1 MKSVS
6 IGRILILMVVFSLPI
21 TILQTLFF
29 SEKRWFSTAYPENH
43 YPSANA
49 VPDPPNPPPPPDN
62 PLPPFHSPPT
72 NADEYSYLPLL
83 RYSYDGRVASSR
95 KGLAL
100 GGSNL
105 YPHDYRYFNVS
116 WVYNWHYQP
125 DKNDESSP
133 MALYTDTLH

>member
-49 VPDPPNPPPPPDN
+49 V
-62 PLPPFHSPPT
+62 
-72 NADEYSYLPLL
+72 Y
-83 RYSYDGRVASSR
+83 
-95 KGLAL
+95 
-100 GGSNL
+100 
-105 YPHDYRYFNVS
+105 
-116 WVYNWHYQP
+116 
-125 DKNDESSP
+125 
-133 MALYTDTLH
+133 LYTGPSVNFHHSYPVDNANCIPNSH